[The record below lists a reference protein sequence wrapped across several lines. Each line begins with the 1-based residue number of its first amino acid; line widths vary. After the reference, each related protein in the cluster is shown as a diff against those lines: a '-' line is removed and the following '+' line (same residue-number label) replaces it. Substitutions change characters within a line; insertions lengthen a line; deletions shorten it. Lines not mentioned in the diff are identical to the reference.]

1 MKTTQLQLTWQPC
14 RGTDA
19 KKKNRH
25 GAFGLQVLLLLF
37 LLLVGT
43 NGAYAQSDCF
53 EYEESD
59 NTVITDLTEKGM
71 AATTLTIPA
80 TVTAVESGAFSSAA
94 NVSTLIIEAG
104 GNPTFEEKLFGDDK
118 TNPISDIQILGN
130 SMTVANIK
138 SLFSS
143 LVAKG
148 NLSTVYIAGYSGEW
162 SDIATGDA
170 VLTSDVTVTLPAA
183 LVPTQKF
190 GDAKIY
196 GRFEI
201 TKDIISFC
209 GNATFQDTD
218 NDSNR
223 LFYIADECNKEEGY
237 IHIQRVS
244 YVKKGEGVLIHNLT
258 GTSYSADLLRVSDSS
273 VSSADN
279 TLYDS
284 NMLVGVTEPT
294 PIGKTDGDKTNL
306 VLKDGAFH
314 PTSGGTIGANKAYLQ
329 VPTTTLAARE
339 MLNIS
344 FEDETTGIHESNL
357 PPGGSQPPVWR
368 GASGYDLSGRLLN
381 SRPSAKGLYIYN
393 GKKYVIR

>member
-1 MKTTQLQLTWQPC
+1 MRKKT
-14 RGTDA
+14 
-19 KKKNRH
+19 KNRH
-25 GAFGLQVLLLLF
+25 GDFGLQVLLLML
-37 LLLVGT
+37 LLLVGA

-53 EYEESD
+53 EYGGGGS
-59 NTVITDLTEKGM
+59 TVITGLTDIGM
-71 AATTLTIPA
+71 AASSLTIPA
-80 TVTAVESGAFSSAA
+80 KVTTVNSGAFSSAA

-104 GNPTFEEKLFGDDK
+104 GNPTFQAQLFGDK
-118 TNPISDIQILGN
+118 KSNTISDIQILGN
-130 SMTVANIK
+130 SMTVANITALFE
-138 SLFSS
+138 SLG
-143 LVAKG
+143 AQDA
-148 NLSTVYIAGYSGEW
+148 LSTAYIAGYSDDW
-162 SDIATGDA
+162 SDITSNA

-183 LVPTQKF
+183 LVSTQQF
-190 GDAKIY
+190 GDAKVY

-201 TKDIISFC
+201 TKEIISFC
-209 GNATFQDTD
+209 GNATFQDTSD
-218 NDSNR
+218 GSNM

-237 IHIQRVS
+237 IHIQRVR
-244 YVKKGEGVLIHNLT
+244 YVKNGEGVLIHNLT

-273 VSSADN
+273 VTSEEQK
-279 TLYDS
+279 LYNK
-284 NMLVGVTEPT
+284 NMLKGVTVAT
-294 PIGKTDGDKTNL
+294 PIGKTDGDQTNL

-329 VPTTTLAARE
+329 VPTTVLAARE

-344 FEDETTGIHESNL
+344 FEDETTGIRESNL

>member
-1 MKTTQLQLTWQPC
+1 MRKKT
-14 RGTDA
+14 
-19 KKKNRH
+19 KNRH
-25 GAFGLQVLLLLF
+25 GAFGLQVLLLQF
-37 LLLVGT
+37 LLLVGA
-43 NGAYAQSDCF
+43 NGAYAQGDCF
-53 EYEESD
+53 EYEG
-59 NTVITDLTEKGM
+59 NVITGLTETGW
-71 AATTLTIPA
+71 AASSLTIPA
-80 TVTAVESGAFSSAA
+80 TVTTVNSGAFSSTTK
-94 NVSTLIIEAG
+94 VSTLIIEAG
-104 GNPTFEEKLFGDDK
+104 GNPTFEGKLFGDDK
-118 TNPISDIQILGN
+118 TNPIIDIQILGN

-148 NLSTVYIAGYSGEW
+148 NLSTVYIAGYSDEW
-162 SDIATGDA
+162 QDIESNA
-170 VLTSDVTVTLPAA
+170 VLTSEVTVTLPAA
-183 LVPTQKF
+183 LVRAQKF
-190 GDAKIY
+190 GDAKVC

-201 TKDIISFC
+201 TKEIISFC

-218 NDSNR
+218 DGSNM
-223 LFYIADECNKEEGY
+223 LFYIADECNKEDGY

-273 VSSADN
+273 VTSEEQ
-279 TLYDS
+279 TLYTT
-284 NMLVGVTEPT
+284 NMLKGVTEPT
-294 PIGKTDGDKTNL
+294 RIEKTDGDKTNL

-329 VPTTTLAARE
+329 VPTTVLAARE

-344 FEDETTGIHESNL
+344 FEDETTGIRESNL
-357 PPGGSQPPVWR
+357 LPGGSQPPVWR

>member
-1 MKTTQLQLTWQPC
+1 MRKKT
-14 RGTDA
+14 
-19 KKKNRH
+19 KNRH

-37 LLLVGT
+37 LLLVGA
-43 NGAYAQSDCF
+43 NGTYAQGDCF
-53 EYEESD
+53 EYEKGSG
-59 NTVITDLTEKGM
+59 NTVITDLTETGW
-71 AATTLTIPA
+71 AASSLTIPA
-80 TVTAVESGAFSSAA
+80 TVTTVNSGAFSNAA
-94 NVSTLIIEAG
+94 KVSTLIIEAG
-104 GNPTFEEKLFGDDK
+104 GNPTFEGKLFGDDK
-118 TNPISDIQILGN
+118 TNRISNIQILGN
-130 SMTVANIK
+130 SMTVANIQK
-138 SLFSS
+138 LFTSLGAQGA
-143 LVAKG
+143 LT
-148 NLSTVYIAGYSGEW
+148 TVYIAGYSGEW
-162 SDIATGDA
+162 SDIESNV

-183 LVPTQKF
+183 LVATQQF
-190 GDAKIY
+190 GDAKVY

-201 TKDIISFC
+201 TKEIISFC
-209 GNATFQDTD
+209 GNATFEDTD
-218 NDSNR
+218 DGSNM
-223 LFYIADECNKEEGY
+223 LFYIADECNKEDGY

-273 VSSADN
+273 VTSEEQ
-279 TLYDS
+279 TLYTT
-284 NMLVGVTEPT
+284 NMLKGVTEPT
-294 PIGKTDGDKTNL
+294 RIEKTDGDKTNL

-329 VPTTTLAARE
+329 VATTVLAARE

-344 FEDETTGIHESNL
+344 FEEETTGIRESNL